1 MVMES
6 KNNID
11 YLYLARKLEK
21 PVREA
26 GQAIL
31 DIYHQGSNF
40 QIKGDGSPVT
50 KADLA
55 SEAILLPAISVAA
68 PFIQVVSE
76 ENVTS
81 HRFAV
86 TDRFFLVDPLDGTK
100 EFLKTNNKGAFTVN
114 IGLVEGGVPVMG
126 IVYAPAL
133 DRLFFGAQ
141 DEGAF
146 EMLGNVCRKIKARKP
161 PADGWTA
168 VASVSH
174 RDKAT
179 NDWLQARGICNTIA
193 IGSSLQ
199 NFA

>member
-1 MVMES
+1 MAIELES
-6 KNNID
+6 KID
-11 YLYLARKLEK
+11 YLSLARKLEK

-31 DIYHQGSNF
+31 DIYHQGSDV

-68 PFIQVVSE
+68 PFIQIVSE
-76 ENVTS
+76 ENATS
-81 HRFAV
+81 HGFAV

-100 EFLKTNNKGAFTVN
+100 EFLKTDNKGAFTVN

-133 DRLFFGAQ
+133 DRLFLVRRMRVRLKCSVMSAARFKFGSRLQTGGLRSLACLI
-141 DEGAF
+141 EIKLPMIGCKLGAF
-146 EMLGNVCRKIKARKP
+146 ATPSQLG
-161 PADGWTA
+161 
-168 VASVSH
+168 H
-174 RDKAT
+174 
-179 NDWLQARGICNTIA
+179 L
-193 IGSSLQ
+193 
-199 NFA
+199 

>member
-1 MVMES
+1 MAIES
-6 KNNID
+6 ESNID
-11 YLYLARKLEK
+11 YLSLARELEK

-31 DIYHQGSNF
+31 DIYHQGSAV

-68 PFIQVVSE
+68 PSIQIVSE
-76 ENVTS
+76 ENATS
-81 HRFAV
+81 HGFAV

-100 EFLKTNNKGAFTVN
+100 EFLKADNKGAFTVN

-133 DRLFFGAQ
+133 DRLFLVRRMRVRLKCSAMSAARLKYGSRLQTVGLRSLACLI
-141 DEGAF
+141 E
-146 EMLGNVCRKIKARKP
+146 IKLPMIGCKP
-161 PADGWTA
+161 RVLATLLQSG
-168 VASVSH
+168 H
-174 RDKAT
+174 R
-179 NDWLQARGICNTIA
+179 
-193 IGSSLQ
+193 
-199 NFA
+199 